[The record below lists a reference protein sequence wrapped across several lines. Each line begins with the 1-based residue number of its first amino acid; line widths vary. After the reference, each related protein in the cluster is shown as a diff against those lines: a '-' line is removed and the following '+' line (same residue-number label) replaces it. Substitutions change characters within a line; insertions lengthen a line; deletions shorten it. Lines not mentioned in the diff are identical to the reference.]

1 MWSLICS
8 KHLNQLG
15 FIIRGFVWQKWYK
28 LTGFTSIHATLI
40 LQALLRTLSQP
51 ANIINSNIITSGKGE
66 YTNEAVG
73 LPKSIYYVINWL
85 CSKKLVLQY
94 TSGVHTFRT
103 SSLAHN
109 NSWSCA
115 FFKGLFLFVTCLSL
129 ECSFGF
135 VANNDVKMTV
145 NIRKICSLRSQFLSL
160 NKWAANSCLWP

>member
-1 MWSLICS
+1 MIWADWIHKYPCDAYIT
-8 KHLNQLG
+8 G
-15 FIIRGFVWQKWYK
+15 
-28 LTGFTSIHATLI
+28 LTTYVEPTCNL
-40 LQALLRTLSQP
+40 P
-51 ANIINSNIITSGKGE
+51 NIINSNIITSDKGE

-73 LPKSIYYVINWL
+73 LPKSIYYVINGL

-109 NSWSCA
+109 NCWSCA

-145 NIRKICSLRSQFLSL
+145 NIRKICSLRSQCLSL
-160 NKWAANSCLWP
+160 NKWAANSRASDHSHHANVCKIWWLSLDVSPLT